1 MLQKFSAM
9 TQHLS
14 FKYKR
19 NFFLRRERHHRLL
32 HSPWAGG
39 LVLVIF
45 AALAMIL
52 ANIPATAE
60 VYHHL
65 LESHLTV
72 GFDHFKLSKPLEA
85 WINDGLM
92 VLFFFYV
99 GLEIKREIMAGHL
112 STIRQA
118 ALPIAAAI
126 GGMIVPALIYTGIN
140 LAGGEPNG
148 WGVPMAT
155 DIAFAI
161 GVLSLLGNRVPVSL
175 KIFLTALA
183 VADDLGGILVI
194 ALFYST
200 DIRFEILAIIAGV
213 FLLMILLR
221 KFNVYKMRYY
231 LILSIIIWIL
241 FLYSGIHATIAGVLI
256 ALTIPSTPR
265 YTKRYFLY
273 KTQFYLDSFR
283 QHNRDGVK
291 ILSNKKQLEDIET
304 IRQIAVNAISPSQ
317 RLEYALHH
325 MVSFFIM
332 PIFALANAGIRI
344 EGLGDLD
351 VLFRPLGAG
360 IFLGL
365 VLGKPIGI
373 FLFSRL
379 AVYLKWGE
387 LPEGTTWP
395 MIFGVSCL
403 GGIGFTMSIFINN
416 LAFTNPAAL
425 TGGKI
430 SILLASLTAGVIGW
444 GVTRI
449 VSPRKNHK
457 NP

>member
-1 MLQKFSAM
+1 M

-140 LAGGEPNG
+140 LGGGEPNG
-148 WGVPMAT
+148 
-155 DIAFAI
+155 
-161 GVLSLLGNRVPVSL
+161 
-175 KIFLTALA
+175 
-183 VADDLGGILVI
+183 
-194 ALFYST
+194 
-200 DIRFEILAIIAGV
+200 
-213 FLLMILLR
+213 
-221 KFNVYKMRYY
+221 
-231 LILSIIIWIL
+231 
-241 FLYSGIHATIAGVLI
+241 
-256 ALTIPSTPR
+256 
-265 YTKRYFLY
+265 
-273 KTQFYLDSFR
+273 
-283 QHNRDGVK
+283 
-291 ILSNKKQLEDIET
+291 
-304 IRQIAVNAISPSQ
+304 
-317 RLEYALHH
+317 
-325 MVSFFIM
+325 
-332 PIFALANAGIRI
+332 
-344 EGLGDLD
+344 
-351 VLFRPLGAG
+351 
-360 IFLGL
+360 
-365 VLGKPIGI
+365 
-373 FLFSRL
+373 
-379 AVYLKWGE
+379 
-387 LPEGTTWP
+387 
-395 MIFGVSCL
+395 
-403 GGIGFTMSIFINN
+403 
-416 LAFTNPAAL
+416 
-425 TGGKI
+425 
-430 SILLASLTAGVIGW
+430 
-444 GVTRI
+444 
-449 VSPRKNHK
+449 
-457 NP
+457 